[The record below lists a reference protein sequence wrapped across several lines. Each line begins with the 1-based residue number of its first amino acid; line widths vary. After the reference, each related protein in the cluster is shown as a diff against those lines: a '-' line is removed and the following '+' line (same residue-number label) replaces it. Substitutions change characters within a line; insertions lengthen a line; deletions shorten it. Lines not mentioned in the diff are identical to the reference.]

1 MSYKQANI
9 LIVLLLL
16 ITVFLGIIAFRSNDP
31 AFRTP
36 IYEYR
41 EITANGIDED
51 YSEHNAWIKDGWEPI
66 FLLQTDG
73 VDARYLMRRLKR

>member
-1 MSYKQANI
+1 M
-9 LIVLLLL
+9 L
-16 ITVFLGIIAFRSNDP
+16 FRS
-31 AFRTP
+31 T
-36 IYEYR
+36 YETI

>member
-31 AFRTP
+31 AFRVP

-51 YSEHNAWIKDGWEPI
+51 YSKYGWEPL
-66 FLLQTDG
+66 FLLKTDG
-73 VDARYLMRRLKR
+73 VDKRYLMRRLKR